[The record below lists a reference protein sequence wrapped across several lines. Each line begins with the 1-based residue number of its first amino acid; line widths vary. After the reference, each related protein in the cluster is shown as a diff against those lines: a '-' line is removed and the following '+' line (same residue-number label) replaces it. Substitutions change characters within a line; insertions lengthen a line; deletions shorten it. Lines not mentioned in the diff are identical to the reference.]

1 MNRLRLILAG
11 LVCLAIKSSAL
22 VSTGSVNQYPRFF
35 SSVGAGINEILDF
48 DLHEGSD
55 LLVMVGGSSDPLL
68 RATSSTTASPTIAA
82 MQI

>member
-1 MNRLRLILAG
+1 MKRFCLMLAG
-11 LVCLAIKSSAL
+11 LLCLARKCSAI
-22 VSTGSVNQYPRFF
+22 VNTGSVNQYPRFF

-48 DLHEGSD
+48 DMHEASD